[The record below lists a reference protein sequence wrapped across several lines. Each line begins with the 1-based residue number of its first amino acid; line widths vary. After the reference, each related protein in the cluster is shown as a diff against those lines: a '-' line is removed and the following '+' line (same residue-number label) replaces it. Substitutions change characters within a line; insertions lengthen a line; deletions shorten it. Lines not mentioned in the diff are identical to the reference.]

1 MDWANGLGGHSLRMV
16 FCWPKFKNEYFTK
29 TSKKNGF
36 FPGIKNNMV
45 AMKKTLFQVL
55 ASVVIICFSVPSNLV
70 G

>member
-36 FPGIKNNMV
+36 FQG
-45 AMKKTLFQVL
+45 
-55 ASVVIICFSVPSNLV
+55 
-70 G
+70 